1 MNESPTRKQDDLQK
15 KSIKFAKISIRTMK
29 ISRELRIGVFGIVT
43 LTLFIISVNFIKG
56 KDIFNRNRTFYAV
69 YDATSGIQE
78 AASVTVSGLEVG
90 KVTDMRFLT
99 NNSKKVLIELTI
111 ANKVFIPSK
120 SVARITS
127 LDLLGTKNIEIIFSD
142 SKTEALNGDT
152 LIGGA
157 QLSLQEEVNKQVAP
171 IKLKAENLLSSLD
184 TMVTVLQS
192 VFNSETRKNLN
203 ASFLSIRSTL
213 SNLENTTYN
222 LDTLVYGQRKRMER
236 IMFNVESITEN
247 LRKNDGNIS
256 NMLSNFSLIS
266 DTLAKANLAGTLFNV
281 NSVLTRMNAI
291 TTKID
296 KGEGSLGLLVN
307 DQKLYE
313 NLNKSAGQLNAL
325 IEDMKLNPY
334 RYVNISVF
342 PPAKKRMIYS
352 EPVK

>member
-1 MNESPTRKQDDLQK
+1 
-15 KSIKFAKISIRTMK
+15 MK
-29 ISRELRIGVFGIVT
+29 ISRELKIGAFGIVT
-43 LTLFIISVNFIKG
+43 LALFIISVNFIKG

-99 NNSKKVLIELTI
+99 KNSKKVLIELTI
-111 ANKVFIPSK
+111 SNKVFIPSK

-127 LDLLGTKNIEIIFSD
+127 LDLLGTKNIEIVFSD
-142 SKTEALNGDT
+142 SKTEALDGDT
-152 LIGGA
+152 LVGGA

-184 TMVTVLQS
+184 TMVTVLHS
-192 VFNSETRKNLN
+192 VFNADTRKNIT

-222 LDTLVYGQRKRMER
+222 LDTLVYGQKKRLER

-247 LRKNDGNIS
+247 FRKNDENIS
-256 NMLSNFSLIS
+256 NILTNFSLLS
-266 DTLAKANLAGTLFNV
+266 DTLAKANLAGTLKNI
-281 NSVLTRMNAI
+281 NIVLSRVEAI
-291 TTKID
+291 TTKINN
-296 KGEGSLGLLVN
+296 GEGTIGMLVN
-307 DQKLYE
+307 DQKLYD
-313 NLNKSAGQLNAL
+313 NLNKSASQLNAL

-334 RYVNISVF
+334 RYVNVSVF
-342 PPAKKRMIYS
+342 PPSKKRMIYT